1 MKNTLLLSVFCLIA
15 QTLTGQSYS
24 ISPLGMKEGLSSN
37 YVVSIA
43 QDKKGFLW
51 FATEEGLNK
60 FDGIHF
66 IPYYKEENSGR
77 QSITGNELNCILDDP
92 VDSVLWI
99 ATQRSGLNVYN
110 YATNTFHAYRHDPQN
125 PESLITDDITSLIP
139 AQDGNIWLATFWKG
153 VEYFDKQQRKF
164 VHYNTTT
171 VPDLPSDNIWS
182 IADGGNGLLYIG
194 HVRDGFSVLS
204 VKDKKVK
211 NFRHD
216 PSNPN
221 SIPGNGVLCIYKDRS
236 GNVWLGTD
244 KGLALYNPQTDDFK
258 PLNNSKDGIPYR
270 VYDIRQLNDGKLWM
284 ATEFGGIAILDL
296 SQHFFQQTAF
306 TFIREGNDAY
316 SLSNAS
322 IRCIFQD
329 SYDNVWAGTWGGG
342 INFIRQSAPLFNAYQ
357 YSPFASTG
365 KRLTSRIASAVCLD
379 NDGKLWIGTDGD
391 GINVFE
397 DEKLTATY
405 NRNNSPLEGNTVQAA
420 LRDSEGGLWF
430 GLFYGGIAYL
440 PRILGGGSNRLT
452 IKQIHTNK
460 GTRTDVRS
468 FFEDRDGHI
477 WVGTSEGIYQI
488 DRKTQRITG
497 HYERENNQVRYVLKD
512 SQGQIWVGFYGSGL
526 ALYDASL
533 NLRRLF
539 NVQADFP
546 SNTINHLYEDSHHRL
561 WAATGEGLVCFPS
574 LTEQKYCV
582 YRREDGL
589 ENTHIRA
596 LTEDRAGNIW
606 MSTNRGISCLNPDNG
621 LIRNYDHHDDLPI
634 GSFNSG
640 CVTTDNE
647 GNCYFG
653 SINGLCYF
661 NPENV
666 LKERQA
672 PPVFITHLK
681 TSPFTTSG
689 HIIDPNQSIL
699 LTNGQQNIDLAYKQN
714 SFTLSFNIQNYALV
728 NQVEYAYR
736 MKGMDN
742 AWYIST
748 SPNNATFH
756 NLPPGNYQFMVKAR
770 MRNQDWSEQ
779 AASLNITIHPPLWLT
794 GWAKA
799 LYVLFSLGILTLIAY
814 IYKKRLKAES
824 LYKLEKQSH
833 EHEQE
838 LNNERLRFYSNIAHE
853 LRTPLTLIV
862 GPLEDLQK
870 RNSLS
875 EKDSQKISVIHQSA
889 IRLLNLI
896 NQLLE
901 FRKTE
906 TQNRKLRVSRS
917 NIVTAVRETGLKYI
931 ELNRDKEVN
940 IRLTAHPE
948 DITMYFDKEV
958 IQIILDNLISNAI
971 KYTEKGTIHIDVSLN
986 ERNGTTFTDLTVS
999 DTGYGI
1005 SSKALPHIFD
1015 RYYQEGSDHQAS
1027 GTGIGLSLVKS
1038 LVELHEGEIHVTSRP
1053 NAGSTFRVSFVT
1065 DNFYP
1070 NALHDEPH
1078 PNKKTHDKENTHNN
1092 KPILLVVED
1101 NEDIG
1106 HYIADSLAHH
1116 FEVKLATNGKEG
1128 HDIAIETLPD
1138 IIVSDIMMPIMDG
1151 IEMCRTLKKDLRT
1164 SHIPIIL
1171 LTAKDSIKDK
1181 EEGYLGGADSYLTKP
1196 FSAGLLHSRIEN
1208 LLQTRRKLAKRFS
1221 KHAALNEKTT
1231 LINDSLNKVDKEF
1244 IEKIEGVIAE
1254 RLDSDRID
1262 TGYLADKMCMSN
1274 STLYRKIKAVTGL
1287 STNEYIRKIR
1297 MKYAEKYLLEG
1308 KYNISE
1314 IAFKV
1319 GINNMFYFRQC
1330 FKEEF
1335 GVNPSEYLKE
1345 LKGNHSEEKEK

>member
-1 MKNTLLLSVFCLIA
+1 
-15 QTLTGQSYS
+15 
-24 ISPLGMKEGLSSN
+24 
-37 YVVSIA
+37 
-43 QDKKGFLW
+43 
-51 FATEEGLNK
+51 
-60 FDGIHF
+60 
-66 IPYYKEENSGR
+66 
-77 QSITGNELNCILDDP
+77 
-92 VDSVLWI
+92 
-99 ATQRSGLNVYN
+99 
-110 YATNTFHAYRHDPQN
+110 
-125 PESLITDDITSLIP
+125 
-139 AQDGNIWLATFWKG
+139 
-153 VEYFDKQQRKF
+153 
-164 VHYNTTT
+164 
-171 VPDLPSDNIWS
+171 
-182 IADGGNGLLYIG
+182 
-194 HVRDGFSVLS
+194 
-204 VKDKKVK
+204 
-211 NFRHD
+211 
-216 PSNPN
+216 
-221 SIPGNGVLCIYKDRS
+221 
-236 GNVWLGTD
+236 
-244 KGLALYNPQTDDFK
+244 
-258 PLNNSKDGIPYR
+258 
-270 VYDIRQLNDGKLWM
+270 
-284 ATEFGGIAILDL
+284 
-296 SQHFFQQTAF
+296 
-306 TFIREGNDAY
+306 
-316 SLSNAS
+316 
-322 IRCIFQD
+322 
-329 SYDNVWAGTWGGG
+329 
-342 INFIRQSAPLFNAYQ
+342 
-357 YSPFASTG
+357 
-365 KRLTSRIASAVCLD
+365 
-379 NDGKLWIGTDGD
+379 
-391 GINVFE
+391 
-397 DEKLTATY
+397 
-405 NRNNSPLEGNTVQAA
+405 
-420 LRDSEGGLWF
+420 
-430 GLFYGGIAYL
+430 
-440 PRILGGGSNRLT
+440 
-452 IKQIHTNK
+452 
-460 GTRTDVRS
+460 
-468 FFEDRDGHI
+468 
-477 WVGTSEGIYQI
+477 
-488 DRKTQRITG
+488 
-497 HYERENNQVRYVLKD
+497 
-512 SQGQIWVGFYGSGL
+512 
-526 ALYDASL
+526 
-533 NLRRLF
+533 
-539 NVQADFP
+539 
-546 SNTINHLYEDSHHRL
+546 
-561 WAATGEGLVCFPS
+561 
-574 LTEQKYCV
+574 
-582 YRREDGL
+582 
-589 ENTHIRA
+589 
-596 LTEDRAGNIW
+596 

-672 PPVFITHLK
+672 PPVFITYLK

-699 LTNGQQNIDLAYKQN
+699 LTNGQQNIDLAYKQY
-714 SFTLSFNIQNYALV
+714 SCTLSFNIQNYALV

-906 TQNRKLRVSRS
+906 TQNRKLRVNRS

-931 ELNRDKEVN
+931 ELNRNKEVD

-948 DITMYFDKEV
+948 NITMYFDKEV

-1005 SSKALPHIFD
+1005 SSNALPHIFD
-1015 RYYQEGSDHQAS
+1015 RYYQEGSEHQAS
-1027 GTGIGLSLVKS
+1027 GTGIGLSLVKN

-1053 NAGSTFRVSFVT
+1053 NAGSTFQVSLVT

-1078 PNKKTHDKENTHNN
+1078 PNKKPHDKENMHSN

-1254 RLDSDRID
+1254 RLNSDRID

>member
-1 MKNTLLLSVFCLIA
+1 
-15 QTLTGQSYS
+15 
-24 ISPLGMKEGLSSN
+24 
-37 YVVSIA
+37 
-43 QDKKGFLW
+43 
-51 FATEEGLNK
+51 
-60 FDGIHF
+60 
-66 IPYYKEENSGR
+66 
-77 QSITGNELNCILDDP
+77 
-92 VDSVLWI
+92 
-99 ATQRSGLNVYN
+99 
-110 YATNTFHAYRHDPQN
+110 
-125 PESLITDDITSLIP
+125 
-139 AQDGNIWLATFWKG
+139 
-153 VEYFDKQQRKF
+153 
-164 VHYNTTT
+164 
-171 VPDLPSDNIWS
+171 
-182 IADGGNGLLYIG
+182 
-194 HVRDGFSVLS
+194 
-204 VKDKKVK
+204 
-211 NFRHD
+211 
-216 PSNPN
+216 
-221 SIPGNGVLCIYKDRS
+221 
-236 GNVWLGTD
+236 
-244 KGLALYNPQTDDFK
+244 
-258 PLNNSKDGIPYR
+258 
-270 VYDIRQLNDGKLWM
+270 
-284 ATEFGGIAILDL
+284 
-296 SQHFFQQTAF
+296 
-306 TFIREGNDAY
+306 
-316 SLSNAS
+316 
-322 IRCIFQD
+322 
-329 SYDNVWAGTWGGG
+329 
-342 INFIRQSAPLFNAYQ
+342 
-357 YSPFASTG
+357 
-365 KRLTSRIASAVCLD
+365 
-379 NDGKLWIGTDGD
+379 
-391 GINVFE
+391 
-397 DEKLTATY
+397 
-405 NRNNSPLEGNTVQAA
+405 
-420 LRDSEGGLWF
+420 
-430 GLFYGGIAYL
+430 
-440 PRILGGGSNRLT
+440 
-452 IKQIHTNK
+452 
-460 GTRTDVRS
+460 
-468 FFEDRDGHI
+468 
-477 WVGTSEGIYQI
+477 
-488 DRKTQRITG
+488 
-497 HYERENNQVRYVLKD
+497 
-512 SQGQIWVGFYGSGL
+512 
-526 ALYDASL
+526 
-533 NLRRLF
+533 
-539 NVQADFP
+539 
-546 SNTINHLYEDSHHRL
+546 
-561 WAATGEGLVCFPS
+561 
-574 LTEQKYCV
+574 
-582 YRREDGL
+582 
-589 ENTHIRA
+589 
-596 LTEDRAGNIW
+596 

-906 TQNRKLRVSRS
+906 TQNRKLRVNRS
-917 NIVTAVRETGLKYI
+917 NIVTAIRETGLKYI
-931 ELNRDKEVN
+931 ELNRNKEVD

-948 DITMYFDKEV
+948 NITMYFDKEV

-1053 NAGSTFRVSFVT
+1053 NAGNTFQVSLVT

-1078 PNKKTHDKENTHNN
+1078 PNKKPHDKENMHSN

>member
-1 MKNTLLLSVFCLIA
+1 M
-15 QTLTGQSYS
+15 
-24 ISPLGMKEGLSSN
+24 
-37 YVVSIA
+37 
-43 QDKKGFLW
+43 
-51 FATEEGLNK
+51 
-60 FDGIHF
+60 
-66 IPYYKEENSGR
+66 
-77 QSITGNELNCILDDP
+77 
-92 VDSVLWI
+92 
-99 ATQRSGLNVYN
+99 
-110 YATNTFHAYRHDPQN
+110 
-125 PESLITDDITSLIP
+125 
-139 AQDGNIWLATFWKG
+139 
-153 VEYFDKQQRKF
+153 
-164 VHYNTTT
+164 
-171 VPDLPSDNIWS
+171 
-182 IADGGNGLLYIG
+182 
-194 HVRDGFSVLS
+194 
-204 VKDKKVK
+204 
-211 NFRHD
+211 
-216 PSNPN
+216 
-221 SIPGNGVLCIYKDRS
+221 
-236 GNVWLGTD
+236 
-244 KGLALYNPQTDDFK
+244 
-258 PLNNSKDGIPYR
+258 
-270 VYDIRQLNDGKLWM
+270 
-284 ATEFGGIAILDL
+284 
-296 SQHFFQQTAF
+296 
-306 TFIREGNDAY
+306 
-316 SLSNAS
+316 
-322 IRCIFQD
+322 
-329 SYDNVWAGTWGGG
+329 
-342 INFIRQSAPLFNAYQ
+342 
-357 YSPFASTG
+357 
-365 KRLTSRIASAVCLD
+365 
-379 NDGKLWIGTDGD
+379 
-391 GINVFE
+391 
-397 DEKLTATY
+397 
-405 NRNNSPLEGNTVQAA
+405 
-420 LRDSEGGLWF
+420 
-430 GLFYGGIAYL
+430 
-440 PRILGGGSNRLT
+440 
-452 IKQIHTNK
+452 
-460 GTRTDVRS
+460 RS

-488 DRKTQRITG
+488 DRKAQRITG

-672 PPVFITHLK
+672 PPVFITYLK

-779 AASLNITIHPPLWLT
+779 SASLNITIHPPLWLT

-906 TQNRKLRVSRS
+906 TQNRKLRVNRS
-917 NIVTAVRETGLKYI
+917 NIVTAIRETGLKYI
-931 ELNRDKEVN
+931 ELNRNKEVD

-948 DITMYFDKEV
+948 NITMYFDKEV

-1053 NAGSTFRVSFVT
+1053 NAGNTFQVSLVT

-1078 PNKKTHDKENTHNN
+1078 PNKKPHDKENMHSN